1 MPANL
6 LLNELRLGDHLG
18 GASFRVGRR
27 PCRPFGFLPVPL
39 PSPGDRFGGLVEDR
53 SAELAPIGHA
63 LAVPS
68 PDSPDVGLEQS
79 GKLRLR
85 DRLLDSLG
93 LRGDERVLD
102 AGCGRGLLLV
112 GAARRLTSGHAVGLD
127 LWTKDQSG
135 NSPDAAL
142 ANARA
147 EGVGGRVT
155 VTSGD
160 VQRLPFRDATFDVVV
175 SNLVLDNIHSEEG
188 WTRAVRE
195 IARVLKPG
203 GRVLIADLAHTEQ
216 YEAMLREEG
225 WSEVERSGLHFRI
238 FPPVR
243 VVAGSKPTR

>member
-1 MPANL
+1 MSTQSGIARADYGIDAPEALRNFALGGVVAVAVGL
-6 LLNELRLGDHLG
+6 LL
-18 GASFRVGRR
+18 GRR
-27 PCRPFGFLPVPL
+27 GRSWASILASGV
-39 PSPGDRFGGLVEDR
+39 GGLMITLVMLMVA
-53 SAELAPIGHA
+53 S
-63 LAVPS
+63 S
-68 PDSPDVGLEQS
+68 KF

-112 GAARRLTSGHAVGLD
+112 GAARRLTSGDAVGVD

-147 EGVGGRVT
+147 EGVDDRVT

-175 SNLVLDNIHSEEG
+175 SNLVLDNLHDEQG
-188 WTRAVRE
+188 WTEAVRDL
-195 IARVLKPG
+195 ARVVKPG
-203 GRVLIADLAHTEQ
+203 GRLLISDLAHTEQ
-216 YEAMLREEG
+216 YEATLRDEG
-225 WSEVERSGLHFRI
+225 WSEVERSGPRFLI

-243 VVAGSKPTR
+243 VVVGSKPLS